1 MKGGIHLASR
11 EEFPRKTER
20 EGFLNAE
27 QGSRKKKKK
36 KVTYVWQTK
45 GVSVADYL
53 IFLVCRGP
61 TWQIIP
67 LVLTRKF
74 LTDRLR

>member
-36 KVTYVWQTK
+36 KGNLCMADKRGLSGRLPHLPCMQ
-45 GVSVADYL
+45 GPHVADYPL
-53 IFLVCRGP
+53 GAD
-61 TWQIIP
+61 QKIP
-67 LVLTRKF
+67 
-74 LTDRLR
+74 D